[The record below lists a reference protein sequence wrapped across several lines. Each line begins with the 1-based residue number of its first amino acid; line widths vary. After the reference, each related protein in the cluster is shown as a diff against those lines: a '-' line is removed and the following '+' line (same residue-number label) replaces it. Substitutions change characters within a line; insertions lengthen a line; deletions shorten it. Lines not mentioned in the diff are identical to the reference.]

1 MKNHAQAS
9 GGMPDCSSTLLD
21 NEGLVN
27 SLSSVRV
34 YNTLVLAYI
43 TMNAFDLL
51 VEKQCCSQTLEE
63 NNVVFPISEHLY
75 IYPKLL
81 KCIVEASAT
90 RRLCQ

>member
-51 VEKQCCSQTLEE
+51 DGKRRSSQTSQE
-63 NNVVFPISEHLY
+63 NDVMFEKRQRPISELLY
-75 IYPKLL
+75 AAA
-81 KCIVEASAT
+81 VEVHSQGE
-90 RRLCQ
+90 CN